1 MPPLF
6 NHLAG
11 ITSAQTKTENEPE
24 EAAGANPEDFEPQVD
39 FKPLVKLQQVETKT
53 GEEDEETLLKLR
65 CKLFRFD
72 LKAKDWKE
80 KGSLVLFLF

>member
-1 MPPLF
+1 M
-6 NHLAG
+6 
-11 ITSAQTKTENEPE
+11 ISKTPTPTQPKNDEDTE
-24 EAAGANPEDFEPQVD
+24 EATGANPEDFEPVVD

-53 GEEDEETLLKLR
+53 GEEDEDVLLKLR

-80 KGSLVLFLF
+80 KGN